1 MPGGTDLIG
10 AFRAYAQKALGS
22 DFNAEKA
29 AAAVNAWVKESG
41 DALKIRIERETERAV
56 KKLGLAKES
65 DLALLHREI
74 EKLRSELGLKS
85 GAKKK
90 TANVKKVAVRKSSG
104 ASSAKKSSSRAVKG
118 VRNKGKKKAA
128 AKKAAR

>member
-104 ASSAKKSSSRAVKG
+104 ASSAKKSSSRAAKG